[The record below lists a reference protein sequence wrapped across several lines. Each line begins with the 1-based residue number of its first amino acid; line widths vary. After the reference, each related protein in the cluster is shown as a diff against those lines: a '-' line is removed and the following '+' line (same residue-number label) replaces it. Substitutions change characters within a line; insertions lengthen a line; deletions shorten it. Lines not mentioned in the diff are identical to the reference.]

1 MNEGKTLVNDMSQG
15 PVLKSLIRFAIP
27 MMLAN
32 LLQAVYSMVDM
43 IVVGQF
49 GGPAGLSAVGIG
61 GQLTNLFL
69 AVGMGFS
76 NGAQVVISQQVGMK
90 SKKISRTI
98 GTLLTTELLLAVLV
112 GAVGVVFHG
121 GILELMNTPQAAW
134 DEAVGY
140 LVICSCGMVFIY
152 GYNALCAIL
161 RGMGESKL
169 PMLFIAVASLVNV
182 VLDLV
187 FVGALHWGA
196 SGAAAATVI
205 AQGVAF
211 FSAAAFLFRHKEAVQ
226 FDFRLRSFAVDR
238 EQLGAL
244 CRLGIPSVVQQFLI
258 TISITFVNAQVNA
271 FDVTASAV
279 DSVGGKLNMVANIIT
294 GAISTATATMIA
306 QSFGARKMDRVKHA
320 FRACMVICMIW
331 WVVLSACYLL
341 FPRQIFGMFTTD
353 EQVLAL
359 APTYLRYAV
368 IWLLALCSMDAPFA
382 LVQGVGYASF
392 NLIVGLLDGVA
403 ARIGLSMLLGHFM
416 GLTGF
421 WLGSGLA
428 GFVTTIA
435 MGIYYLTG
443 RWETREAI
451 TK

>member
-121 GILELMNTPQAAW
+121 GMLELMNTPQAAW

-226 FDFRLRSFAVDR
+226 FDFRLRSFAIDR

>member
-416 GLTGF
+416 GLAGF